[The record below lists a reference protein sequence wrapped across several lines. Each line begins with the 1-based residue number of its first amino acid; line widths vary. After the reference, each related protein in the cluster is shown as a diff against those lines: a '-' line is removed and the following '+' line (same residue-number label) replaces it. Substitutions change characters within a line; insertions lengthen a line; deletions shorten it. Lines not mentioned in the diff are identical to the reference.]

1 MIKICDEIDD
11 KTDQKFLIEESFND
25 MMPEEKVD
33 LTKDETLNGIESTI
47 SGLMNNIESK
57 DKMLLESE

>member
-1 MIKICDEIDD
+1 MIKICNEIDD

-33 LTKDETLNGIESTI
+33 LTKDETLNGIECTI
-47 SGLMNNIESK
+47 SGLMNNIDTK